1 MVLSF
6 PKYLAIS
13 YFVQNGIFPK
23 DATRNDKRKIRY
35 QGSKYFLSPGGRL
48 LEKGTN
54 KELLH
59 ECNAFDVILKVHK
72 EGHTGIAR
80 TRRKVLFAYTI
91 QGVED
96 IVKIVVKGCVTC
108 QTTEKNRHL
117 KNNYGQIMK
126 TPIQPMMAIGCD
138 AIGPMTETISG
149 NKYILTAVCHLTRY
163 PIAKAVSDI
172 NEETTLKFILEE
184 IITSFGC
191 CKYFLTDRGANF
203 TSDYVQA
210 ALKNLG
216 CKPITTTAYR
226 PQTNGCCERLN
237 GSLTGVLRKICKD
250 KDKLDRWDEIIPYAL
265 MVLRS
270 TVNTST
276 GYTPYYLL
284 FGYEMRT
291 PATWT
296 PPIEDFTEGEESE
309 ALVERITKLQIDRK
323 DLLEKARITSDDRKA
338 KNKINYDGKVFFPRK
353 FEVGD
358 RVLLKEMVLQEK
370 LADTWIGPFT
380 VIKCNK
386 NGTVHLVGKNSR
398 KIQGAI
404 NGDRLKPFREH
415 RNMIPEVQPIHKE
428 AYQRWKTRRNEV
440 YTVCA
445 PSEFKSGRAVSVV
458 KYYRQDRLEHYAHDN
473 VIFKQPN
480 WQKTKRRNGSK
491 ETKLSR

>member
-13 YFVQNGIFPK
+13 YFIQNGTFPR
-23 DATRNDKRKIRY
+23 DATKSDKRKIRY

-48 LEKGTN
+48 LEKGTH

-59 ECNAFDVILKVHK
+59 ECNAFNVILKVHN

-80 TRRKVLFAYTI
+80 TRRKVLSAYTI

-96 IVKIVVKGCVTC
+96 LVRSIVQGCLTC
-108 QTTEKNRHL
+108 QATEKNRHL
-117 KNNYGQIMK
+117 KNNYGQIIK
-126 TPIQPMMAIGCD
+126 TPMQPMMAIGCD

-149 NKYILTAVCHLTRY
+149 NKYILTAICHLTRY
-163 PIAKAVSDI
+163 PIAKAVPDI
-172 NEETTLKFILEE
+172 NEETTLKFIMEE
-184 IITSFGC
+184 IVTPFGC

-210 ALKNLG
+210 ALKSLG
-216 CKPITTTAYR
+216 CKPVTTTAYR

-237 GSLTGVLRKICKD
+237 GSLISVLRKICRD
-250 KDKLDRWDEIIPYAL
+250 THKLNKWDEMIPYTL

-276 GYTPYYLL
+276 GYTPSYLL
-284 FGYEMRT
+284 FGYEMKT

-296 PPIEDFTEGEESE
+296 PPIDDFVEGEEEE
-309 ALVERITKLQIDRK
+309 ALVERITKLQIGQK
-323 DLLEKARITSDDRKA
+323 ELLEKARNTSDARKA
-338 KNKINYDGKVFFPRK
+338 KNKINYDTKVYFPKR

-358 RVLLKEMVLQEK
+358 QVLLKEMVLQEK
-370 LADTWIGPFT
+370 LSDTWIGPFT
-380 VIKCNK
+380 VIKCNQ
-386 NGTVHLVGKNSR
+386 NGTLHLVGRNSR

-415 RNMIPEVQPIHKE
+415 RNMIPDVEPIRRE
-428 AYQRWKTRRNEV
+428 AYRRWTARRNEV
-440 YTVCA
+440 YTVHA

-458 KYYRQDRLEHYAHDN
+458 KNYRRDRLEHYAHDM
-473 VIFKQPN
+473 
-480 WQKTKRRNGSK
+480 T
-491 ETKLSR
+491 SRQSDWP